1 MKKAV
6 LVATVLMMFGTV
18 ASAATSSGTLTVTG
32 TVESSINLT
41 IESAGGTT
49 SGTGTA
55 AATSALGNISK
66 YGSAPTG
73 FTLARGA
80 SDWTLSSTVD
90 VKVDKA
96 NLTSTD
102 YTLTGQLGSAP
113 ASGVTW
119 KLNGSTLSDSAAA
132 TLTSTGTYGS
142 TGLLLWGHRRRR
154 QRFRRRDRQRDQLH
168 RDLELEVITA
178 EDRADEHAHDTISD
192 RHGPHLPHLISS
204 DTHRPCGS
212 RRRVVAVSLLL
223 VPGDPRSPARR
234 PRCRNDVWRGGAKK
248 RRSRA
253 AP

>member
-1 MKKAV
+1 MKKLLLIAAAASAC
-6 LVATVLMMFGTV
+6 LGSAA

-41 IESAGGTT
+41 VESAGGTT

-55 AATSALGNISK
+55 SATSALGSISK

-80 SDWTLSSTVD
+80 SNYTLSSTVG

-102 YTLTGQLGSAP
+102 YTLTAQLGSAA

-119 KLNGSTLSDSAAA
+119 KLNGSTLSDSAAT

-142 TGLLLWGHRRRR
+142 TGSYSW
-154 QRFRRRDRQRDQLH
+154 DV
-168 RDLELEVITA
+168 VIADSAAAAAIDNTINFTA
-178 EDRADEHAHDTISD
+178 TS
-192 RHGPHLPHLISS
+192 
-204 DTHRPCGS
+204 
-212 RRRVVAVSLLL
+212 
-223 VPGDPRSPARR
+223 
-234 PRCRNDVWRGGAKK
+234 N
-248 RRSRA
+248 
-253 AP
+253 